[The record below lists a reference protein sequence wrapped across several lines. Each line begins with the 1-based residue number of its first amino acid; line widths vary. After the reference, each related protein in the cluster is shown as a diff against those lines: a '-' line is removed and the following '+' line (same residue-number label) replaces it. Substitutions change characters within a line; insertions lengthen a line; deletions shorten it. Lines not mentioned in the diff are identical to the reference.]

1 MPRKAKIA
9 VAVVAGVLIVLVGT
23 AFALSNIALTLGTVS
38 TYDFGGDIGSVPATV
53 QIHVFTM
60 KPGDTVPW
68 HYHKGPSYVI
78 LARGHLTETHYLDG
92 QCGSE
97 DVNAGDAFVE
107 PPGLHHTVVNTGNKD
122 AVIWW
127 STVFPKSDG
136 VVEFSPSFKAGGVY
150 PVTPPNCN

>member
-1 MPRKAKIA
+1 MRKKTK
-9 VAVVAGVLIVLVGT
+9 VAISVAACVLMLLVGS
-23 AFALSNIALTLGTVS
+23 AFALSNIALRLGTVS
-38 TYDFGGDIGSVPATV
+38 SYDFGGDIGSVPATV

-60 KPGDTVPW
+60 KPGDTIPW

-78 LARGHLTETHYLDG
+78 LARGHLTETHYLNG

-97 DVNAGDAFVE
+97 QVNGGDAFVE
-107 PPGLHHTVVNTGNKD
+107 PPGLQHTITNTGNEE

-136 VVEFSPSFKAGGVY
+136 IMDFAPSFKVGGVY
-150 PVTPPNCN
+150 PVPTPNCN